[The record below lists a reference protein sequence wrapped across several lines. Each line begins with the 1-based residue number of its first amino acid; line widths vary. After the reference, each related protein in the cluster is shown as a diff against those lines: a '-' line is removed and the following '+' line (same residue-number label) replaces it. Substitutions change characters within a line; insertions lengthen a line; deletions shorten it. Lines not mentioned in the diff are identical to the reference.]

1 LVVHY
6 AAHCAG
12 IMDFNNYI
20 ILGDDIVI
28 YNNKVAKNYVKIMT
42 KLGVDISLHKT
53 HVSNDTYEFAK
64 R

>member
-1 LVVHY
+1 L
-6 AAHCAG
+6 CG
-12 IMDFNNYI
+12 KENFNQYI

-28 YNNKVAKNYVKIMT
+28 KDNKVANKYITLMSR
-42 KLGVDISLHKT
+42 LGVDISSNKT